1 MSFLLDIII
10 YICSALITIYGCIR
24 AIFKGRKL
32 GMRFFNKI
40 TKSLSK
46 LEKIESRVLI
56 AEVGIK
62 LDQLCKYVK
71 TNPQKL
77 KVILNKLKGVLNL
90 WVQ

>member
-1 MSFLLDIII
+1 
-10 YICSALITIYGCIR
+10 
-24 AIFKGRKL
+24 
-32 GMRFFNKI
+32 MRFFNKI